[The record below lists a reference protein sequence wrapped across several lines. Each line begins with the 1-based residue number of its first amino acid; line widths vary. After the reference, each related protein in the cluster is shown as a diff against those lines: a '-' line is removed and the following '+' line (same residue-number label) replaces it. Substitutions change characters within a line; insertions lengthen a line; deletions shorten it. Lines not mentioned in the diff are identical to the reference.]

1 MRYEFSGLQAATLK
15 ILLADMGFEYQRRW
29 FISQKRVRHIT
40 KTRQCG
46 ADQQR
51 LSAYSAL
58 QQGSTILNL
67 PEIEAEFSKE
77 DFNMLF
83 SAIWPQENS
92 EVAK

>member
-15 ILLADMGFEYQRRW
+15 ILLADN
-29 FISQKRVRHIT
+29 
-40 KTRQCG
+40 
-46 ADQQR
+46 QQR

-67 PEIEAEFSKE
+67 PDIEAEFSKE